1 MRQRIGVS
9 VIALLVCLLLSQDVL
24 AQQSKA
30 GMLNAA
36 DLKQAVPT
44 NYFFAGRTAPVQLR
58 NATGFRVASGKMVLA
73 ALVDTSG
80 YATDIAE
87 KFQGLLITEVKLH
100 MGEADVAPGAY
111 GFGYGKDGTF
121 RLMNVA
127 GDDLLTTAAQTDE
140 GLAHPVPL
148 KFIAVR
154 GVFRLYAGKKWVLL
168 KTE

>member
-1 MRQRIGVS
+1 MKQRIGVN
-9 VIALLVCLLLSQDVL
+9 VIALLFCLLLSQVL
-24 AQQSKA
+24 PAQESKA
-30 GMLNAA
+30 GMLSAA

-44 NYFFAGRTAPVQLR
+44 SYFFSGRTAPVQLR

-80 YATDIAE
+80 YATEIAE
-87 KFQGLLITEVKLH
+87 KFQGLLITETTLH
-100 MGEADVAPGAY
+100 IGESDVAPGAY
-111 GFGYGKDGTF
+111 GFGYAKDGTF

-127 GDDLLTTAAQTDE
+127 GDDLLTTAAQTDDR
-140 GLAHPVPL
+140 LPHPVPL
-148 KFIAVR
+148 KFIAER